1 MANPKRDKESY
12 YTESYKQKQSLKL
25 DRLFGEIL
33 EHNKICEKCN
43 KEFIFT
49 GRLKTK
55 SYEKARFCSRSCANH
70 RGVGLE
76 WEKTHKNRS
85 LIHYRT
91 ICFTEWKQEC
101 AICGFDKIISVH
113 HLDEDHNNNDVKN
126 LIPLCPNHHHMVHSK
141 EYGEEIK
148 LDIEN
153 IVNKK
158 WGYGI
163 VG

>member
-1 MANPKRDKESY
+1 MAHPKRDKESY

-76 WEKTHKNRS
+76 WEETHKSRS
-85 LIHYRT
+85 LVHYKT
-91 ICFTEWKQEC
+91 ICFTEWEKKC
-101 AICGFDKIISVH
+101 IVCGFDKIISVH
-113 HLDEDHNNNDVKN
+113 HIDHNHKNNDVKN
-126 LIPLCPNHHHMVHSK
+126 LIPLCPNHHQMVHTK
-141 EYGEEIK
+141 EYGDEMEKIINGI
-148 LDIEN
+148 LET
-153 IVNKK
+153 KK
-158 WGYGI
+158 WGI
-163 VG
+163 S